1 MKNKLVALLVTA
13 GLLASGAA
21 AYAHHSFGST
31 YIVEK
36 QVTLEGSVIQISYRS
51 PHSFFFIE
59 VPDANGQTQK
69 WSIEGA
75 APGQLAQAGVARDTF
90 KVGDHVI
97 VIANPS
103 RSADSYRGRMIKI
116 TRPSDGKT
124 WGGRAGEVV
133 D

>member
-75 APGQLAQAGVARDTF
+75 APGQLAQAGVARVHLQSWRSRDRDRQSFAQCRQLSGTHDQ
-90 KVGDHVI
+90 DHS
-97 VIANPS
+97 PL
-103 RSADSYRGRMIKI
+103 
-116 TRPSDGKT
+116 
-124 WGGRAGEVV
+124 
-133 D
+133 